1 MTARGFGV
9 LRRPVTIR
17 GITYRDGH
25 AAADAHG
32 VTPGAI
38 AVAACRGSL
47 DRVGMRGHGPRQSLR
62 VGGVQYPSCKAF
74 AEAAGVGEQA
84 VTRARKQ
91 GQFALEAIARRG
103 GLPSY
108 YGRPQCRPGAVT
120 EHTHPRT
127 QR

>member
-1 MTARGFGV
+1 MTKHIIALTGPIDVGKSTVAQELKV
-9 LRRPVTIR
+9 LLA
-17 GITYRDGH
+17 G
-25 AAADAHG
+25 
-32 VTPGAI
+32 
-38 AVAACRGSL
+38 
-47 DRVGMRGHGPRQSLR
+47 
-62 VGGVQYPSCKAF
+62 
-74 AEAAGVGEQA
+74 AAGVGEQA